1 MIPLPL
7 RLAHPASLRVTH
19 VPQRP
24 SPSNLDALAAAR
36 AGRRDTASAFSL
48 VLKRRSSSFVDPTG
62 AAAISFILPRTPHPP
77 APATPS
83 ASTTHLHVNK
93 GDTVH
98 VADLFQIDHAEH
110 RALRPHPRAA
120 ALRYRDKYVRS
131 RLRELHAVRC
141 VRIWM
146 VTWAWAWVCS
156 CCGWWRVGDVAPC
169 VLEPEPFNHCP
180 RPVGPLTRAL

>member
-1 MIPLPL
+1 MIPLL
-7 RLAHPASLRVTH
+7 TRCLAHPASLHVKY

-62 AAAISFILPRTPHPP
+62 AAAISFILPHTPHTP

-83 ASTTHLHVNK
+83 DMTHLHVNK

-98 VADLFQIDHAEH
+98 VSDLFQIDHAEH
-110 RALRPHPRAA
+110 RALRPHPRAD

-141 VRIWM
+141 VWIC
-146 VTWAWAWVCS
+146 VWAWDWVPA
-156 CCGWWRVGDVAPC
+156 VGGR
-169 VLEPEPFNHCP
+169 E
-180 RPVGPLTRAL
+180 